1 MFQIAR
7 ATILGNNLTSTLS
20 QADSLSATI
29 RTFRSLQLSELKSN
43 HCDVAWLTL
52 QVTLTMQIC
61 MT

>member
-29 RTFRSLQLSELKSN
+29 HTFRSFQLSELEN
-43 HCDVAWLTL
+43 DHCDV
-52 QVTLTMQIC
+52 I
-61 MT
+61 